1 MCKALENASA
11 WRRAMRGSSAV
22 PPWEL
27 VTASPFFDGA
37 LWGGGGGLGLPF
49 PLPLTRG
56 HCAFRWF
63 LRLVALVQAGAIALA
78 ETARAI
84 VPVVARLAPARGD
97 G

>member
-1 MCKALENASA
+1 
-11 WRRAMRGSSAV
+11 MRGSSAV

-27 VTASPFFDGA
+27 VTASPSFDGA
-37 LWGGGGGLGLPF
+37 LGGAPGLGLPF

-84 VPVVARLAPARGD
+84 VPVVARLAPARGE